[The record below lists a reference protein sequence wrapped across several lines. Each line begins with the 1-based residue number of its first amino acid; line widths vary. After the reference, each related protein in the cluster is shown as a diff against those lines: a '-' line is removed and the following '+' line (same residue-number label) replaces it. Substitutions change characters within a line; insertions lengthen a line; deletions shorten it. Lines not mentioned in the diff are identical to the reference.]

1 MNNRQDLD
9 AKLNPSPTQAEAK
22 PSRMKLNHRPFQVP
36 ARKTEPNLTPAK
48 DMSLRTTPAAKLNRR
63 EMQHTTAKLNN
74 RLNPL
79 TKTSQFTN
87 CYSPKIINSPTYH
100 RLGGHLTQHPKPKK
114 YPWTKPN
121 I

>member
-48 DMSLRTTPAAKLNRR
+48 DMSLRTTPAAKLNNR
-63 EMQHTTAKLNN
+63 EMKHPTAKLNN
-74 RLNPL
+74 LMNPI
-79 TKTSQFTN
+79 TKTLQATK
-87 CYSPKIINSPTYH
+87 CYSPKITSSQT
-100 RLGGHLTQHPKPKK
+100 
-114 YPWTKPN
+114 
-121 I
+121 